1 MRKMKLISLCILL
14 VFTTIMSFAQNKLTS
29 VCNPLNLNYRFQL
42 EKPSRREAADP
53 TVIYF
58 KDRYYLF
65 ASKSGGYWH
74 SKDLLNWMFVETNQI
89 PTEDYAPTAIV
100 IKDTMYFMAS
110 SADFD
115 FRTSIGKKN
124 KIYKSASPLTG
135 NWQIAKDSIDFGVWD
150 PAFFMD
156 DDQRLYFYWG
166 CHPAIP
172 IRGIELD
179 YRNNFNIVGNQV
191 DLISANKK
199 EKGWEVYGEFNED
212 LNSYSWIEGAW
223 VNKYEGKYYLQYSS
237 PGTQFKSYNDAVY
250 VAEKPLGPYK
260 LQDHNPF
267 SYKPGG
273 FIGGAG
279 HGSTFTDEYGNY
291 WHASTMAISEKH
303 NFERRIG
310 LWPAFF
316 DKDGAL
322 YTYTAYGDFPHEMPK
337 GKMKSLEDYQPKWML
352 LSYKKPVEVSSSLD
366 DHPKEYAVNEDIRTY
381 WSAATEDKG
390 EWFMIDLSDKC
401 DVYALQVNFAEHQS
415 NLLGLSD
422 NIYYQYKI
430 ESSADKRNWKTI
442 VDKTQNKK
450 DCPNDYIELDKKV
463 KTRYLRIINYRVPSG
478 NFAISGFRVFGN
490 GNGEKP
496 APVNA
501 IKLTRKEDRR
511 SVVLSWDQSENAI
524 GYTIC
529 YGIAKNKLY
538 QSYQVYG
545 DTSLTINSLNSELP
559 YYFTVESFNENGIM
573 KSKKVVSSDVPM

>member
-1 MRKMKLISLCILL
+1 MKIKPMSLWILM
-14 VFTTIMSFAQNKLTS
+14 VFTTIMSVAQNKLTS
-29 VCNPLNLNYRFQL
+29 VCNPLNLNYRYQL

-58 KDRYYLF
+58 RDRYYLF

-74 SKDLLNWMFVETNQI
+74 SKDLLDWMFVETNQI
-89 PTEDYAPTAIV
+89 PTEDYAPTVIA
-100 IKDTMYFMAS
+100 IKDTVYFLAS
-110 SADFD
+110 S
-115 FRTSIGKKN
+115 SKKCS
-124 KIYKSASPLTG
+124 IYKSHDLLSG
-135 NWQIAKDSIDFGVWD
+135 KWQLAKDSLDFPVTD
-150 PAFFMD
+150 PAFFLD
-156 DDQRLYFYWG
+156 NDERLYFYWG
-166 CHPAIP
+166 CSPRNP
-172 IRGIELD
+172 IYGIELD
-179 YRNNFNIVGNQV
+179 YRDNFKMIGKPV
-191 DLISANKK
+191 DLIKLNTN
-199 EKGWEVYGEFNED
+199 EHGWEVSGDYND
-212 LNSYSWIEGAW
+212 RPKVYTWMEGAW
-223 VNKYEGKYYLQYSS
+223 LNKHNGKYYLQYSV
-237 PGTQFKSYNDAVY
+237 PGTQFKSYCDGVY
-250 VAEKPLGPYK
+250 VAENPLGPYK
-260 LQDHNPF
+260 LQEHNPF
-267 SYKPGG
+267 SYKPEG

-279 HGSTFTDEYGNY
+279 HGSTFTDEFGNY
-291 WHASTMAISEKH
+291 WHMSTMSISVKH
-303 NFERRIG
+303 NFERRLG

-316 DKDGAL
+316 DKDGTL
-322 YTYTAYGDFPHEMPK
+322 YTYTAYGDFPHGIPE
-337 GKMKSLEDYQPKWML
+337 GKMESFEDYEPKWML
-352 LSYKKPVEVSSSLD
+352 LSYKKPVEVSSSLN

-381 WSAATEDKG
+381 WSASTGDKG

-430 ESSADKRNWKTI
+430 ESSADKRNWQTI

-463 KTRYLRIINYRVPSG
+463 KTRYLRIINYRVPGG
-478 NFAISGFRVFGN
+478 NFAISGFRVFGK

-545 DTSLTINSLNSELP
+545 DTSLTINSLNSELQ
-559 YYFTVESFNENGIM
+559 YYFTVESFNENGI
-573 KSKKVVSSDVPM
+573 KEGTVIISTEN